1 MEFNHNQQPSLT
13 RRHLVA
19 IPYPGRGH
27 INPMLNLCKLLLLRT
42 NHNDLLITFVV
53 TEEWL
58 GFLTAD
64 SEPPLP
70 PNLRFSSVPQV
81 IPSELGR
88 AVDFPGFLEAVLT
101 KLEDPFDRL
110 LDQLQLPASLIIYD
124 SYLVWAV
131 GVGNRRNIPVATF
144 FTVSASVATV
154 FVHFDLLVKH
164 GQFPLDISGNIV
176 PERGNEVVDYIPGL
190 PPTTIADMPT
200 IFHGNGKVV
209 YRRVLESISALKNAQ
224 YVVFSS
230 IYEFEGPVLDCLK
243 AKLGIPVYH
252 IGPMIPYFN
261 LKQNTII
268 DNNSYFRWLDSQPK
282 HSVLYISQGSF
293 LSVSTAQT
301 KEFVEGV
308 KESGVRFLWV
318 TRGDNSHFK
327 VDGVGETGLL
337 VPWCDQLKV
346 LCHPSVG
353 GFWTHC
359 GWNSTSEGIYA
370 GVPMLT
376 CPIFWDQIPNS
387 KLIVNDF
394 KIGWRVLK
402 TGVEPEKVLTRQDV
416 ADLVKKF
423 MDSESDERKAM
434 VVRAKNA
441 SDTFKRAVEDGGSAA
456 SDFASFINNI

>member
-1 MEFNHNQQPSLT
+1 MEFNHSQQLP
-13 RRHLVA
+13 RIPACHVVA
-19 IPYPGRGH
+19 VPYPGRGH
-27 INPMLNLCKLLLLRT
+27 INPMLNLCKLLLLT
-42 NHNDLLITFVV
+42 KPNDLIITFVV

-64 SEPPLP
+64 SEPPPP
-70 PNLRFSSVPQV
+70 PNLRYSAVPQV

-88 AVDFPGFLEAVLT
+88 AADFPAFLEAVLT
-101 KLEDPFDRL
+101 KLEDPFERL
-110 LDQLQLPASLIIYD
+110 LDQLQPPASIIIYD
-124 SYLVWAV
+124 SYLTWAV
-131 GVGNRRNIPVATF
+131 SVGNRRNIPVAAF
-144 FTVSASVATV
+144 FTMSASFATV

-164 GQFPLDISGNIV
+164 GQFSLDVS
-176 PERGNEVVDYIPGL
+176 ERGNEVVDYIPGL

-200 IFHGNGKVV
+200 IYHGNGKKV
-209 YRRVLESISALKNAQ
+209 YHRVLESISALKNAQ

-261 LKQNTII
+261 LKQDTMI
-268 DNNSYFRWLDSQPK
+268 DNNSYFRWLDLQPR

-293 LSVSTAQT
+293 LSVSSAQT

-308 KESGVRFLWV
+308 KESGIRFLWV
-318 TRGDNSHFK
+318 TRGDNSQFK
-327 VDGVGETGLL
+327 DGVGKTGLL

-346 LCHPSVG
+346 LCHPSIG

-387 KLIVNDF
+387 KLIVNDL

-402 TGVEPEKVLTRQDV
+402 NGVVPEKVLTRQEV
-416 ADLVKKF
+416 ATLVRKF
-423 MDSESDERKAM
+423 MDSESDERKEM

-441 SDTFKRAVEDGGSAA
+441 SNTFRKAVEDGGSTA
-456 SDFASFINNI
+456 SDFASFVNSI